1 MTAHKRPGGGSWCVL
16 SSLWERPKTRG
27 TGPHGG
33 DDTGPGHSLQTP
45 TPPRRP
51 TLSLRL
57 GLFSLGLRVPF
68 FFMGTRYFYN
78 QKKQVF
84 GFSSLRIFNDYGPRI
99 VWLAP
104 CPSLSSRLEQ
114 GSGAPP
120 GGEAGPGTSSAA
132 PHPPRAA
139 GGRVCLPTFIQLS
152 SPLQLLQPLDEPI
165 CGDQRARDEGRQ
177 PGIMEPGLGRVRWPP
192 EENQEQHRTGSQGQG
207 LGTSGRLGLQ
217 VFCDKYIQTRRG
229 SGATLRRLL

>member
-16 SSLWERPKTRG
+16 SSLWDRPKTRG
-27 TGPHGG
+27 TRPHGG

-57 GLFSLGLRVPF
+57 RLFSLGLHVPF
-68 FFMGTRYFYN
+68 FFMGMHYFYN

-84 GFSSLRIFNDYGPRI
+84 RFSSLRIFNDYGPRI

-104 CPSLSSRLEQ
+104 CPSLPSRLEQ

-120 GGEAGPGTSSAA
+120 GGKAGPGTSSAA

-139 GGRVCLPTFIQLS
+139 GGTVCLPTFIQLS

-177 PGIMEPGLGRVRWPP
+177 PGITGARLGRGEVAPRGEPGTAQDRVPG
-192 EENQEQHRTGSQGQG
+192 TGTGHLRAAG
-207 LGTSGRLGLQ
+207 LTGVL
-217 VFCDKYIQTRRG
+217 
-229 SGATLRRLL
+229 